1 MAHVA
6 SVVKNIFMLGSVL
19 PGANFYRFAKRP
31 LNKLVVAPGF
41 GRKNSAAENF
51 GLN

>member
-6 SVVKNIFMLGSVL
+6 SVGKNIFMLGSVL
-19 PGANFYRFAKRP
+19 PGANLNRFAKW
-31 LNKLVVAPGF
+31 LVVAPGF
-41 GRKNSAAENF
+41 RRKNSATENF